1 MPTYVAPPLTRDVRG
16 RGPEHWVT
24 PFPPVTNLVAVA
36 LLQRVLGGV
45 ARVFVEAGDFRPR
58 YQVQQILQ
66 SVEGRGVRSS
76 QGGVAEGARGI
87 NRPRR

>member
-1 MPTYVAPPLTRDVRG
+1 MSRERQRG
-16 RGPEHWVT
+16 RGATVFYEVLEEDGTASPS
-24 PFPPVTNLVAVA
+24 NLVAVA